1 MADYRTFLG
10 TKGETWKQ
18 AIARFKKFREVE
30 MTDYFSTKNY
40 PYRFIDNAA
49 YSYHSTAKV
58 SADYIADFEKRRE
71 VTIPEELVALL
82 SDHGPFTIGDSLLEV
97 FGGNHNE
104 VILTLPQILTKYGHA
119 GFVDQIGGGMLRSL
133 TGFYFFFGVS
143 FPDSDEMSFLYF
155 SKAGNFGKMLFAA
168 NNPSLVLQK
177 ILPSMFNGS
186 IDKYTLDT
194 LISNQVDRV
203 IVNALTV
210 KGYID

>member
-1 MADYRTFLG
+1 MEDYKIFLG
-10 TKGETWKQ
+10 SKSETWQQ

-30 MTDYFSTKNY
+30 MKDYFSTKDY
-40 PYRFIDNAA
+40 AYRFMDNIA

-58 SADYIADFEKRRE
+58 PASYIADFEKRRE
-71 VTIPEELVALL
+71 VTVPEELISLL
-82 SDHGPFTIGDSLLEV
+82 SDHGPFTIGDSLLEI
-97 FGGNHNE
+97 FGGNHDE
-104 VILTLPQILTKYGHA
+104 VILTLPEILAKYGHA

-155 SKAGNFGKMLFAA
+155 SKSGNFGKMLFAA

-177 ILPSMFNGS
+177 VLPAMFNGS
-186 IDKYTLDT
+186 ADKYTLNT

-203 IVNALTV
+203 VINALTV